1 MSIGR
6 ALAEY
11 IAEQRMEPVH
21 QYEKNIVDNGG
32 EKPLIL
38 PGGRQHSIYP
48 DVVNFVD
55 QQQNVSNDS
64 EIRREGLAYGIVS
77 DILAPRYGGEARI
90 ASVVFD
96 FANRLSPHID
106 ENTGKPSEYLYE
118 EKPDQEFRF
127 ERAFSAILNI
137 LSVLRKRD
145 LTAYPYQNPEDPT
158 EIKYRFTYKVSSLQV
173 TDSARILVTAGFMR
187 GYIIVDVGY
196 TQE

>member
-11 IAEQRMEPVH
+11 ISHQRH
-21 QYEKNIVDNGG
+21 EKLLPTDPGYDKNP
-32 EKPLIL
+32 KPLPPYIL
-38 PGGRQHSIYP
+38 SDEEASIFP

-55 QQQNVSNDS
+55 QTSGPESLLIDGEGRS
-64 EIRREGLAYGIVS
+64 REGMAYGIVS

-96 FANRLSPHID
+96 FANRANNAELM
-106 ENTGKPSEYLYE
+106 ERQPSRT
-118 EKPDQEFRF
+118 QEARF

-137 LSVLRKRD
+137 LSIL
-145 LTAYPYQNPEDPT
+145 PEGMRVEGGLPAFDGQFHYT
-158 EIKYRFTYKVSSLQV
+158 VSSLQV
-173 TDSARILVTAGFMR
+173 TDSARILISTGFMR